1 MIEFL
6 CVSYSVFVFSLI
18 ITIYAFRKELNRVD
32 EHSAERFRFC
42 VDEIYRVESNLSNFQ
57 SMNKKPELVTT
68 LPRGVNRSFSRKR
81 IVQERSKRGTFKK
94 IKRQLK
100 DLS

>member
-42 VDEIYRVESNLSNFQ
+42 VDEIYRVESNLT
-57 SMNKKPELVTT
+57 KKEEKITT